1 MSFQYW
7 EKAEKSEEK
16 FNLFTEK
23 IKYGAKNLF
32 KLTLA
37 SQLKSIQKT
46 HKTLLFENFK
56 VCNNIKENY
65 GESSSFVADF

>member
-1 MSFQYW
+1 MSAQYW

-16 FNLFTEK
+16 FHLFTEK
-23 IKYGAKNLF
+23 VKYGAKNLL